1 MDLCLRAA
9 TVKVDDGESGDVTL
23 VALRAKL
30 FVMEKAEDGTAAGWK
45 ERGGGMLK
53 VNVPS
58 SSVELDEYGH
68 AEPSTFDASTFEESD
83 DEEGG
88 ASPKCVRL
96 IMRQDHTL
104 RVILNTIILPG
115 MSFKVTRGLKS
126 SLVLFTA
133 FDDHG
138 NATQMQVK
146 VRHVRFVPVP
156 GRIANSGTDE

>member
-1 MDLCLRAA
+1 
-9 TVKVDDGESGDVTL
+9 
-23 VALRAKL
+23 
-30 FVMEKAEDGTAAGWK
+30 MEKAEDGKAAGWK

-53 VNVPS
+53 VNAPS
-58 SSVELDEYGH
+58 SSVELDEQGH
-68 AEPSTFDASTFEESD
+68 AIPGTFDASTFDEDDD
-83 DEEGG
+83 DEAD

-133 FDDHG
+133 FDDLG
-138 NATQMQVK
+138 KATQMQVK
-146 VRHVRFVPVP
+146 VCHGLAVLPDSLLTLEQMSD
-156 GRIANSGTDE
+156 ANTTAFENLTQMIKRQLADV